1 MKKFIL
7 TITSI
12 LILAFSSGVTA
23 GSCWNANKPDV
34 DDCKVWAEQG
44 NAVAQ
49 SNLGIIYQWGQGV
62 PEDYKKSVYWYSK
75 AAEQGHTAAQSNL
88 GIMYASGKGVPED
101 YKKSVY
107 WYGKAAEQGHASA
120 QYNLGVMYFHGK
132 GVPQDYVIAHMFF
145 KIAGANGEKEGTKQR
160 GLIAEL
166 MTLSQI
172 AEAERLA
179 GEWMQKHQ

>member
-1 MKKFIL
+1 
-7 TITSI
+7 
-12 LILAFSSGVTA
+12 
-23 GSCWNANKPDV
+23 
-34 DDCKVWAEQG
+34 
-44 NAVAQ
+44 
-49 SNLGIIYQWGQGV
+49 
-62 PEDYKKSVYWYSK
+62 YSK

-88 GIMYASGKGVPED
+88 GIMYASGKGVSED

-132 GVPQDYVIAHMFF
+132 GVPQDYVRAHMFF
-145 KIAGANGEKEGTKQR
+145 KIAGANGEKEGVKQR

>member
-1 MKKFIL
+1 MRREKLKTLRSLVVIAV
-7 TITSI
+7 
-12 LILAFSSGVTA
+12 LAFASGANA
-23 GSCWNANKPDV
+23 GSCWDANKPDV

-44 NAVAQ
+44 NSVAQ

-62 PEDYKKSVYWYSK
+62 PEDYKKSVHWDS
-75 AAEQGHTAAQSNL
+75 
-88 GIMYASGKGVPED
+88 
-101 YKKSVY
+101 
-107 WYGKAAEQGHASA
+107 KAAEQGHASA

-132 GVPQDYVIAHMFF
+132 GVPEDYVRAHMFF
-145 KIAGANGEKEGTKQR
+145 KIAGENGEKEGVKQR

-179 GEWMQKHQ
+179 REWMQKHQ

>member
-1 MKKFIL
+1 MRKFIL
-7 TITSI
+7 TINSI

-49 SNLGIIYQWGQGV
+49 SNLGIIYQWGQ
-62 PEDYKKSVYWYSK
+62 
-75 AAEQGHTAAQSNL
+75 
-88 GIMYASGKGVPED
+88 GVPED

-172 AEAERLA
+172 ADAERLA